1 MTIEEYYAL
10 GFNEAAKRDKFFKKV
25 SEHINHAREK
35 HPFFCELG
43 TYDANEFAS
52 YARAYKEAI
61 PAEPTLTKVLLSEVY
76 ECLEAFAK
84 GDKAQALEEACDVVA
99 VLYRAYAGDIEKGGA
114 Q

>member
-10 GFNEAAKRDKFFKKV
+10 GFNEAANRDKFFKNV

-43 TYDANEFAS
+43 KYDAEKFA
-52 YARAYKEAI
+52 AFAKAFKEVI
-61 PAEPTLTKVLLSEVY
+61 PAEPTLANVLLSEVY

-84 GDKAQALEEACDVVA
+84 GDKAQAFEEACDVVA
-99 VLYRAYAGDIEKGGA
+99 VLYRAYAGDIKEGGK
-114 Q
+114 